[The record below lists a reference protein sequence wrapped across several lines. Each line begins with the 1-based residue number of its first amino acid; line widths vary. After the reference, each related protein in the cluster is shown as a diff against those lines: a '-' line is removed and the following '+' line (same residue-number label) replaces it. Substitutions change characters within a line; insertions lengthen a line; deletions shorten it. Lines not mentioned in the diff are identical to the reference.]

1 MILYQQMI
9 LYLHGSIGDTH
20 YENYSFPDKTG
31 KLGTYE
37 AIDLFPKTD
46 FLISI
51 WLLNPLGDVPKY
63 IERLQKNFWK
73 PLIYVSVQK
82 LRTLE
87 SYPLV
92 KLKLN

>member
-9 LYLHGSIGDTH
+9 LYLHGSTGDTH
-20 YENYSFPDKTG
+20 YENYSFPDKIG

-51 WLLNPLGDVPKY
+51 
-63 IERLQKNFWK
+63 
-73 PLIYVSVQK
+73 
-82 LRTLE
+82 
-87 SYPLV
+87 
-92 KLKLN
+92 